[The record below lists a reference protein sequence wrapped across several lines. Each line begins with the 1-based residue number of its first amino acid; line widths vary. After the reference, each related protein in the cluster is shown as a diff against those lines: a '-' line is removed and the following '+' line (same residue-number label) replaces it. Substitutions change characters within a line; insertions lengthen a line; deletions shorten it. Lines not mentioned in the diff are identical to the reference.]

1 MCESN
6 FDELYCACLLILMMY
21 LLNRYFYQVLS
32 CFGLLL
38 STATAYFILNH
49 INKIDVNTFISII
62 LMELV
67 FVLMTIKCLTN
78 LFSKEN
84 DVIENK
90 EIYEDRNKTVVKTE
104 DDIDTSIYRLLP
116 HHSTNYF

>member
-1 MCESN
+1 MDG
-6 FDELYCACLLILMMY
+6 FKLDELYWVGFLILMMY

-32 CFGLLL
+32 CLGLLL
-38 STATAYFILNH
+38 SSATAYFILNH

-78 LFSKEN
+78 LIFKGD
-84 DVIENK
+84 DVIEKNNNSN
-90 EIYEDRNKTVVKTE
+90 ETE
-104 DDIDTSIYRLLP
+104 DDNDIDTSIYRLP
-116 HHSTNYF
+116 PDHRTIYI

>member
-1 MCESN
+1 MYESN

-32 CFGLLL
+32 CVGLLL
-38 STATAYFILNH
+38 STAPAYFILNR

-84 DVIENK
+84 DVIENNTRYINKCHCYNEDK
-90 EIYEDRNKTVVKTE
+90 EYNEDNNFRCTCK
-104 DDIDTSIYRLLP
+104 R
-116 HHSTNYF
+116 

>member
-1 MCESN
+1 MCEFN
-6 FDELYCACLLILMMY
+6 FDELYCACFLILMMY

-90 EIYEDRNKTVVKTE
+90 EIYENRNKTVVKTE
-104 DDIDTSIYRLLP
+104 DNDDISKYRLPP
-116 HHSTNYF
+116 HHRTNYF